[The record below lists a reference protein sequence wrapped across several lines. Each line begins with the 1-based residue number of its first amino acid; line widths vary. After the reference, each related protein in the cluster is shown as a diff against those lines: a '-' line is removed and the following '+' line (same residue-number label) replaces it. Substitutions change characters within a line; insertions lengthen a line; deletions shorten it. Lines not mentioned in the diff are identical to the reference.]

1 MFIFIF
7 NWIVINN
14 DYIKKILF
22 RANHRGTKE
31 MDLVLGGFFS
41 KNFNLLN
48 KEELSQF
55 ETLLNFSDKRLTD
68 FFVMNKKDNDLEQ
81 INLVKKIKNFIINKQ

>member
-1 MFIFIF
+1 M
-7 NWIVINN
+7 INN

>member
-1 MFIFIF
+1 M
-7 NWIVINN
+7 INN

-48 KEELSQF
+48 EEELFQF
-55 ETLLNFSDKRLTD
+55 EALLDFSDKRLTD
-68 FFVMNKKDNDLEQ
+68 FFVMNKNDNDLEQ
-81 INLVKKIKNFIINKQ
+81 INLVKKIKNFIINKE

>member
-1 MFIFIF
+1 M
-7 NWIVINN
+7 INN

-41 KNFNLLN
+41 KNFDLLN
-48 KEELSQF
+48 EEELSQF

-81 INLVKKIKNFIINKQ
+81 INLVKKIKNFIINK

>member
-1 MFIFIF
+1 M
-7 NWIVINN
+7 INN

-41 KNFNLLN
+41 KNFNFLN

>member
-1 MFIFIF
+1 M
-7 NWIVINN
+7 INN

-48 KEELSQF
+48 EEELSQF
-55 ETLLNFSDKRLTD
+55 EALLD
-68 FFVMNKKDNDLEQ
+68 FAEDALYR
-81 INLVKKIKNFIINKQ
+81 IIVGRIWYVVGESKV